1 MKRNKKWKK
10 KNQSIT
16 KKNNRTKI
24 INWKQEK
31 NKTTTQKKNDK
42 MKKYAMELTFNV
54 QIGVRA
60 YGKGKGS
67 TILTKQN
74 SKVKG
79 TTMQE

>member
-1 MKRNKKWKK
+1 
-10 KNQSIT
+10 
-16 KKNNRTKI
+16 
-24 INWKQEK
+24 
-31 NKTTTQKKNDK
+31 